1 MSEMTAA
8 KKMRL
13 HLGSG
18 APEAIIKEACK
29 QSVERL
35 ATLQAHLPPEA
46 MRLLMV
52 LLDPRRPRMY
62 KEGLTCEEPNMLQW
76 FSKTLF
82 WARRPPGPRGW
93 SSAQNGRAKLGA
105 TAVPHGL
112 PRGGAAS
119 IAGAAAHGGR
129 VFVGGHLLPA
139 G

>member
-8 KKMRL
+8 KKMRS

-18 APEAIIKEACK
+18 APKAIVEEACK

-35 ATLQAHLPPEA
+35 ATLQTHLPPKA

-52 LLDPRRPRMY
+52 LLDPRWPCMH
-62 KEGLTCEEPNMLQW
+62 KEGLTCEEPNM
-76 FSKTLF
+76 
-82 WARRPPGPRGW
+82 ARQDSLGSEGPQ
-93 SSAQNGRAKLGA
+93 AQGAGAPRNGRAELGA
-105 TAVPHGL
+105 TALPHGL

-119 IAGAAAHGGR
+119 IAEAAAHGGR
-129 VFVGGHLLPA
+129 VFVGGHLLQA